1 MSLSLL
7 QNIFYQNNVHLFLSY
22 LVEFY
27 IHFVFYLSNI
37 VVNNKKITYYYFKQ
51 HEPSLIC
58 TWHNNIIYIAY
69 ILYKKNIKCNI
80 VISQHNDTKV
90 LSCILKRWGFSLIKG
105 SSNKGSIS
113 VIKKMHNA
121 FKNKQNIAIAAD
133 GPKGPK
139 GIIKF
144 GAFKLAMQYDA
155 NLRIIMSSSTKYWK
169 LKTWDELL
177 IPKPLSKVSYVISNN
192 IKIEKNKL
200 LSTRFY
206 SDLLNKFQY
215 KVNSELK

>member
-1 MSLSLL
+1 
-7 QNIFYQNNVHLFLSY
+7 
-22 LVEFY
+22 
-27 IHFVFYLSNI
+27 
-37 VVNNKKITYYYFKQ
+37 
-51 HEPSLIC
+51 
-58 TWHNNIIYIAY
+58 
-69 ILYKKNIKCNI
+69 
-80 VISQHNDTKV
+80 
-90 LSCILKRWGFSLIKG
+90 
-105 SSNKGSIS
+105 
-113 VIKKMHNA
+113 
-121 FKNKQNIAIAAD
+121 
-133 GPKGPK
+133 
-139 GIIKF
+139 IKF